1 MRILVVEDE
10 PKLARALQK
19 GLTEEPYAV
28 AVANDGDDG
37 LHLARS
43 NPYDLILLD
52 LMIPGMSGLELLRT
66 LRAEGKDLPVLI
78 LTAKDAV
85 ADRVQG
91 LDSGADDYLTK
102 PFSFEELLARARALL
117 RRASA
122 NPESQTLRVADLE
135 LDPVTRTVELG
146 GGRIE
151 MSPKEFALLEYLMRH
166 PNRVLSRTILSEHV
180 WGEFDTLTNVIDV
193 YVHYL
198 REKIDKD
205 RPIKLIRTVRGAGY
219 MIKDD
224 QA

>member
-19 GLTEEPYAV
+19 GLSEEQYAV
-28 AVANDGDDG
+28 DVASDGEEG
-37 LHLARS
+37 LHLLRS
-43 NPYDLILLD
+43 QTYDLVLLD
-52 LMIPGMSGLELLRT
+52 LMIPGVSGLELLRIV
-66 LRAEGKDLPVLI
+66 RAEGLDVPVLV

-122 NPESQTLRVADLE
+122 QPESQVLKVADVE
-135 LDPVTRTVELG
+135 LDPITRTVKRAG
-146 GGRIE
+146 KTVE
-151 MSPKEFALLEYLMRH
+151 MSPKEFALLEYMMRH

-198 REKIDKD
+198 REKLDKD
-205 RPIKLIRTVRGAGY
+205 RPVKLIHTVRGAGY
-219 MIKDD
+219 VLKDD
-224 QA
+224 

>member
-10 PKLARALQK
+10 PKLARALHK
-19 GLTEEPYAV
+19 GFAEEQYAV
-28 AVANDGDDG
+28 DVAADGEEA
-37 LHLARS
+37 LYLIRS
-43 NPYDLILLD
+43 QTYDLIVLD
-52 LMIPGMSGLELLRT
+52 LMIPKISGLELLRIV
-66 LRAEGKDLPVLI
+66 RAEGMDVPVLV

-122 NPESQTLRVADLE
+122 QPESQTLKVADVE
-135 LDPVTRTVELG
+135 LDPITRTVKRAGKPVEV
-146 GGRIE
+146 
-151 MSPKEFALLEYLMRH
+151 SPKEFALLEYMMRH
-166 PNRVLSRTILSEHV
+166 PNRVLSRTVLSEHV

-198 REKIDKD
+198 REKLDKN
-205 RPIKLIRTVRGAGY
+205 RGKKLIHTVRGAGY
-219 MIKDD
+219 VLKDE
-224 QA
+224 

>member
-19 GLTEEPYAV
+19 GLSEEQYAV
-28 AVANDGDDG
+28 DVASDGEEG
-37 LHLARS
+37 LHLLRS
-43 NPYDLILLD
+43 QTYDLVLLD
-52 LMIPGMSGLELLRT
+52 LMIPEISGLELLRIV
-66 LRAEGKDLPVLI
+66 RAEGLDVPVLV

-122 NPESQTLRVADLE
+122 QPESQVLKVADVE
-135 LDPVTRTVELG
+135 LDPITRTVKRAG
-146 GGRIE
+146 KTVE
-151 MSPKEFALLEYLMRH
+151 MSPKEFALLEYMMRH

-198 REKIDKD
+198 REKLDKD
-205 RPIKLIRTVRGAGY
+205 RPVKLIHTVRGAGY
-219 MIKDD
+219 VLKDD
-224 QA
+224 

>member
-1 MRILVVEDE
+1 LS
-10 PKLARALQK
+10 KTNQNWRAPCKK
-19 GLTEEPYAV
+19 GLPS
-28 AVANDGDDG
+28 
-37 LHLARS
+37 LHLLRS
-43 NPYDLILLD
+43 QSYDLILLD
-52 LMIPGMSGLELLRT
+52 LMIPGISGLNLLRIV
-66 LRAEGKDLPVLI
+66 RAEGLDVPVLV

-122 NPESQTLRVADLE
+122 QPESQVLKVADVV
-135 LDPVTRTVELG
+135 LDPITRTVK
-146 GGRIE
+146 RADKTVE
-151 MSPKEFALLEYLMRH
+151 MSPKEFALLEYMMRH

-198 REKIDKD
+198 REKLDKN
-205 RPIKLIRTVRGAGY
+205 RPVKLIQTIRGAGY
-219 MIKDD
+219 VLKDE
-224 QA
+224 

>member
-19 GLTEEPYAV
+19 GLSEEQYAV
-28 AVANDGDDG
+28 DVACDGEDG
-37 LHLARS
+37 LYLARS
-43 NPYDLILLD
+43 KTYDLILLD
-52 LMIPGMSGLELLRT
+52 LMIPGISGLEVLRILRT
-66 LRAEGKDLPVLI
+66 EGQDVPVLV

-85 ADRVQG
+85 ADRVKG

-122 NPESQTLRVADLE
+122 APESQTLQVADLE
-135 LDPVTRTVELG
+135 LDPFTRTAHRDGQPIEL
-146 GGRIE
+146 
-151 MSPKEFALLEYLMRH
+151 SPKEFSLLEYMMRN
-166 PNRVLSRTILSEHV
+166 PNRVLSRTVLSEHV

-205 RPIKLIRTVRGAGY
+205 RPVKLIHTMRGSGY
-219 MIKDD
+219 MLKNE
-224 QA
+224 

>member
-19 GLTEEPYAV
+19 GLSEEQYAV
-28 AVANDGDDG
+28 DVAHDGEEG

-43 NPYDLILLD
+43 KTYDLILLD
-52 LMIPGMSGLELLRT
+52 LMIPAISGLELLRI
-66 LRAEGKDLPVLI
+66 LRAEGQEVPVLI

-85 ADRVQG
+85 IDRVQG

-117 RRASA
+117 RRAS
-122 NPESQTLRVADLE
+122 SQPSSQALRAADLE
-135 LDPVTRTVELG
+135 LDPVTRTAQRAGVALDL
-146 GGRIE
+146 
-151 MSPKEFALLEYLMRH
+151 SPKEFSLLEYLMRNK
-166 PNRVLSRTILSEHV
+166 NRVLSRTLLSEHV

-198 REKIDKD
+198 RDKIDKGHA
-205 RPIKLIRTVRGAGY
+205 PKLIHTVRGAGY
-219 MIKDD
+219 VLKDE
-224 QA
+224 